1 MHFRSEKMEYKKIQP
16 KKIYEQV
23 ASELIDMIREG
34 KLQPGQKLDSVQQL
48 AENFSVGR
56 STIREALTSL
66 RAMGLIELRQGEGT
80 FVRKFEP
87 SDITYPID
95 QALLMDKEDIVHLL
109 EVRKILE
116 TGVAIT
122 AALQHTE
129 EDLANMKSALLDM
142 EKATGNE
149 ELGEQAD
156 LDFHMALVKATHN
169 PLLISLMSHVSE
181 LMVKAMEETR
191 RIWLYSKVSTLETLY
206 EQHARVLKHIE
217 KRESEQAR
225 TAMLD
230 HLNSV
235 EEMLKDYLK

>member
-1 MHFRSEKMEYKKIQP
+1 MEYKKIQP

-23 ASELIDMIREG
+23 ASELLDMIREG

-56 STIREALTSL
+56 SAIREALTSL

-80 FVRKFEP
+80 YVRKFEP
-87 SDITYPID
+87 GDITYPID
-95 QALLMDKEDIVHLL
+95 QALLMDREDIAHLL

-122 AALQHTE
+122 AAMQHTE
-129 EDLANMKSALLDM
+129 EDLANMKNALLDM
-142 EKATGNE
+142 KKATGNE
-149 ELGEQAD
+149 ELGERAD

-169 PLLISLMSHVSE
+169 PLLISLMSHVSD
-181 LMVKAMEETR
+181 LLVKAMEETR
-191 RIWLYSKVSTLETLY
+191 RIWLYSKVSTLEKLY
-206 EQHARVLKHIE
+206 EQHAQVLQHIE
-217 KRESEQAR
+217 NREPELSR
-225 TAMLD
+225 KAMLD

-235 EEMLKDYLK
+235 EDMLKDYIK

>member
-1 MHFRSEKMEYKKIQP
+1 MEYKKIQP

-23 ASELIDMIREG
+23 ANELINMIRDG

-56 STIREALTSL
+56 SAIREALTSL

-95 QALLMDKEDIVHLL
+95 QALLMDKDDIVHLL

-122 AALQHTE
+122 AAMQHTE
-129 EDLANMKSALLDM
+129 KDIANMKSALLDM
-142 EKATGNE
+142 KEATGNQK
-149 ELGEQAD
+149 LGEQAD
-156 LDFHMALVKATHN
+156 LNFHMALVKATHN
-169 PLLISLMSHVSE
+169 PLLISLMSHVSD
-181 LMVKAMEETR
+181 LMVEAMKEAR
-191 RIWLYSKVSTLETLY
+191 RIWLFSKVSTLEALY
-206 EQHARVLKHIE
+206 EQHARVLKYVE
-217 KRESEQAR
+217 NKEPEQAR

-235 EEMLKDYLK
+235 ENMLKDYIK